1 MDQLRKIRWR
11 ARRGMREMDR
21 LFDQYLDNHYASASD
36 EEKSL
41 LNELLEM
48 QDPELFDLLL
58 LRVPAQSAA
67 QEILIKKIN
76 PHLS

>member
-1 MDQLRKIRWR
+1 MDQLPKLRWR

-21 LFDQYLDNHYASASD
+21 LFDHYLDHHYADAPA
-36 EEKSL
+36 EEKAMFSA
-41 LNELLEM
+41 LLEM

-58 LRVPAQSAA
+58 LKAPPQSPE
-67 QEILIKKIN
+67 QEALIKKIN